1 MSLSTLAYAYPSTSL
16 LLRDMV
22 IEYRESIW
30 DAIIN
35 QVGGG
40 GLRLELQAAARRY
53 FIHVLGDR
61 ARTALIRWEMHQLAN
76 GDLSASEADL
86 AVTEVLI
93 DRIAEKADEHYRVP
107 HGVLAQMVLTFTY
120 GQSVQWIPTGDDSAY
135 WSTLMA
141 GIDGAVVL
149 ADARPR
155 ETPHDLPAPAD
166 CATMTPPLR
175 DA

>member
-61 ARTALIRWEMHQLAN
+61 ARTALIRWEMHQSAN

-120 GQSVQWIPTGDDSAY
+120 GQIVQWIATGDDRAY
-135 WSTLMA
+135 RSTLMA

-155 ETPHDLPAPAD
+155 ETPHDVPGPAD